1 MKKPLV
7 NLNSLA
13 ALTAFSGLL
22 GLTMFCNT
30 AQALGRLADVT
41 VTDRNTGST
50 LPVHFYNGEYWVAGV
65 PGAKYAIDIW
75 NKTGK
80 RILAVTSVDGLNV
93 LTGKTANPNQTGYV
107 LNGSDRYGV
116 TGWRKSDSSVAAF
129 QFTASPNSY
138 AERTGRPLDVGVI
151 GVALFRE
158 RQEPVVKKYEYKY
171 DQEQGSRSLGD
182 QAAPEAAATPK
193 AAPIPEPAAAS
204 KAAPMAR
211 AESSDANQS
220 STKESLSRSDKPSFQ
235 AAPKLGT
242 GHGERETSIVSQ
254 TNFERERYNP
264 NEVIRIRYDSREN
277 LIAMGVIREFQP
289 HGSQPNPFPG
299 SSHSYVPDPPRYR

>member
-1 MKKPLV
+1 MKKTLV
-7 NLNSLA
+7 NLSAVA
-13 ALTAFSGLL
+13 ALGGLASL
-22 GLTMFCNT
+22 SVFCNT
-30 AQALGRLADVT
+30 ALALGRLADVT
-41 VTDRNTGST
+41 VTDRSTGST

-75 NKTGK
+75 N
-80 RILAVTSVDGLNV
+80 RSSQRVLAVTSVDGLNV
-93 LTGKTANPNQTGYV
+93 LTGTTASPHQTGYV
-107 LNGSDRYGV
+107 INGSDRYGI

-158 RQEPVVKKYEYKY
+158 RQEPVAKKYEYKH
-171 DQEQGSRSLGD
+171 DQEQESGSRRNPSVP
-182 QAAPEAAATPK
+182 AAPAAS
-193 AAPIPEPAAAS
+193 AAPAS
-204 KAAPMAR
+204 PMAR
-211 AESSDANQS
+211 TDAADATQKSSH
-220 STKESLSRSDKPSFQ
+220 ESLSRGDKPSIQ

-242 GHGERETSIVSQ
+242 GHGERETSVVSKI
-254 TNFERERYNP
+254 NFEREHSYP

-277 LIAMGVIREFQP
+277 LISMGVIREFPP

-299 SSHSYVPDPPRYR
+299 SSQSYVPDPPRYRNR

>member
-1 MKKPLV
+1 MKKTLV
-7 NLNSLA
+7 NLGAMA
-13 ALTAFSGLL
+13 ALTALGGLVSISIFS
-22 GLTMFCNT
+22 NS

-41 VTDRNTGST
+41 VTDRSTGST

-75 NKTGK
+75 NRSGQ
-80 RILAVTSVDGLNV
+80 RVLAVTSVDGLNV
-93 LTGKTANPNQTGYV
+93 LTGKTASPNQTGYV
-107 LNGSDRYGV
+107 INASDRYGI

-158 RQEPVVKKYEYKY
+158 RQEPVVKKYDYE
-171 DQEQGSRSLGD
+171 QESRRMRD
-182 QAAPEAAATPK
+182 QA
-193 AAPIPEPAAAS
+193 EPAAPTPAPAAS
-204 KAAPMAR
+204 AAPAAPMAR
-211 AESSDANQS
+211 AEAADANQNS
-220 STKESLSRSDKPSFQ
+220 LKESLNRGDKSSIQ

-242 GHGERETSIVSQ
+242 GHGERETSVVSQ
-254 TNFERERYNP
+254 TNFERERSYP

-277 LIAMGVIREFQP
+277 LIAMGVIREFTP
-289 HGSQPNPFPG
+289 YGSQPNPFPG
-299 SSHSYVPDPPRYR
+299 SSQSYVPDPPRYR